1 MNGSLIVPTGN
12 YPSFAHV
19 KLVNLFGLPAVV

>member
-12 YPSFAHV
+12 YPSFPNV